1 MFRSK
6 WVRTLAI
13 VLGVLI
19 VVYVIGA
26 LLARPVP
33 SHAWYD
39 LEARRPLVIAHQGGE
54 GIRPSSTMAAYQHAV
69 DLGADVLEGDIHI
82 TSDGHLVLIH
92 DEEVDRTTDG
102 TGLVTDLTLDEI
114 KALDAGYYWTGDE
127 GETYPYRGQGLQ
139 IVTLEELFQTFD
151 MPYIIEIKASAI
163 PTEQPIC
170 DLIREYNMENKVM
183 VASFYDDKLEN
194 FRTICPEITTSAARG
209 EVTTFF
215 AMTTFFLAPLYTPT
229 ATAMHV
235 PEYQEVSGIN
245 LHILTPRFVRAA
257 HARGMEVHPWTIN
270 EVEDMQRMI
279 DLGVDGIMTDYPD
292 RLIDLL
298 EE

>member
-1 MFRSK
+1 MRSK
-6 WVRTLAI
+6 WLRIPAI
-13 VLGVLI
+13 VLGVL
-19 VVYVIGA
+19 VVIYIIGA
-26 LLARPVP
+26 LLAKPVP
-33 SHAWYD
+33 RHAWYD
-39 LEARRPLVIAHQGGE
+39 FDARHPLVIAHQGGE
-54 GIRPSSTMAAYQHAV
+54 GIRPSSTMEAYQHAV

-114 KALDAGYYWTGDE
+114 KALDAGYYWTDDD
-127 GETYPYRGQGLQ
+127 GETYPYRGQGFQ

-151 MPYIIEIKASAI
+151 MPYIIEIKKSAI

-170 DLIREYNMENKVM
+170 DLIREYGMENKVM
-183 VASFYDDKLEN
+183 VASFYDDKIET
-194 FRTICPEITTSAARG
+194 FREVCPEIATSAARG

-215 AMTTFFLAPLYTPT
+215 AMNTFFLAPLYTPK

-235 PEYQEVSGIN
+235 PEYQEVSGVN
-245 LHILTPRFVRAA
+245 LRIVTPRFVQAS

-270 EVEDMQRMI
+270 EVDDMQRMI

-298 EE
+298 GE